1 MNTALASITARLP
14 RLDRDFLAWGVVP
27 AMAAALVTG
36 LFAVPNYL
44 RALSLQD
51 DAQRLQ
57 AVSAENISQRNNL
70 QYLEANVAKLRSD
83 RDRRCR
89 PLADQAERDR
99 LLAAITR
106 PTDGTAVHDQSIRTG
121 TVAAHEIPGSD
132 LRVQRRTVDVD
143 MTGTFDAVF
152 GVIDAAAD
160 VDQLVTPR
168 VIEITVLG
176 DPIQLAQSATPA
188 VRATMVLDEWFEA
201 PPAPAAVPAEKAG
214 GR

>member
-1 MNTALASITARLP
+1 MSNAFASIAARLP
-14 RLDRDFLAWGVVP
+14 RLDRDFLAWGIVP

-36 LFAVPNYL
+36 LFAVPNYV

-51 DAQRLQ
+51 ESQRLQ

-70 QYLEANVAKLRSD
+70 KYLEANVASLRAD

-89 PLADQAERDR
+89 PLGDQADRDR

-106 PTDGTAVHDQSIRTG
+106 PTDGVTVRDQSIRTG

-168 VIEITVLG
+168 VVEITVLG
-176 DPIQLAQSATPA
+176 DPIQLAQSSTPA
-188 VRATMVLDEWFEA
+188 VRATLVLDEWFEA
-201 PPAPAAVPAEKAG
+201 PAASPAQKAG

>member
-1 MNTALASITARLP
+1 MNASFASITSRLP
-14 RLDRDFLAWGVVP
+14 RLDRDFLAWGIVP
-27 AMAAALVTG
+27 AMAAALVTS
-36 LFAVPNYL
+36 LFAVPNYV

-51 DAQRLQ
+51 ESQRLQ

-70 QYLEANVAKLRSD
+70 KYLEANVAKLRAE

-89 PLADQAERDR
+89 PLGDQSERDR

-106 PTDGTAVHDQSIRTG
+106 QNDGVAVRDQSIRTG

-152 GVIDAAAD
+152 GVIDAAED

-168 VIEITVLG
+168 MIEITVLG
-176 DPIQLAQSATPA
+176 DPIQLAQSGDPA
-188 VRATMVLDEWFEA
+188 VRATMVLDEWFT
-201 PPAPAAVPAEKAG
+201 APAAAPAQKAG